1 MPESRR
7 PLCPGSGRRVESTR
21 VRAYQAR
28 CPECGLRMRVDYSG
42 FQKAHIGDHMPV
54 DNAAGRLD
62 AWRAAAE
69 AWQEG
74 IRAS

>member
-28 CPECGLRMRVDYSG
+28 CPECGLRMRVYYRG
-42 FQKAHIGDHMPV
+42 FQKAHIGDHMPT
-54 DNAAGRLD
+54 AAQASLD
-62 AWRAAAE
+62 AWTAAA
-69 AWQEG
+69 ATWQE
-74 IRAS
+74 APHA